1 MLKYGYV
8 FMVYNSIS
16 VFIFQDKIINPEQIA
31 LIIYSIIAMALLVTM
46 FILFFTTFQKR
57 KNKLL
62 LDKIAKQREF
72 EEELVKTQTEIQ
84 EQTLKNVGQE
94 LHDNVGQLLA
104 FANMQL
110 NLVSSLVA
118 DGIKGKVED
127 TKAVVNDAIQEVR
140 ALSKTLNSEVI
151 LSLGFQESIN
161 TELQRLNKMDV
172 LKAELLSSGD
182 RSVCRNNQ
190 DAIILFRIIQ
200 EFISNTV
207 KYSQATQLTVT
218 LRYTLDNLYI
228 EAEDNGIGFDFYTV
242 EKGSGLINMQSRAD
256 LTDSDFSLTSK
267 SNEGTKLTLNY
278 PITLRALS

>member
-1 MLKYGYV
+1 MFYYS
-8 FMVYNSIS
+8 FSN
-16 VFIFQDKIINPEQIA
+16 FIFQDKIINSEQFA
-31 LIIYSIIAMALLVTM
+31 LLIYSIMAMVLLVTM

-72 EEELVKTQTEIQ
+72 EEELIKTQTEIQ
-84 EQTLKNVGQE
+84 EQTFKNVGQE

-110 NLVSSLVA
+110 NLVSSLVTGGVK
-118 DGIKGKVED
+118 DKVED
-127 TKAVVNDAIQEVR
+127 TKAVVKDAIQEVR

-161 TELQRLNKMDV
+161 TELERLNKMNV
-172 LKAELLSSGD
+172 LKAELFSSGD
-182 RSVCRNNQ
+182 KGVCRNNQ

-207 KYSQATQLTVT
+207 KYAQATQLTIS
-218 LRYTLDNLYI
+218 LQYTSDNLYVL
-228 EAEDNGIGFDFYTV
+228 AEDNGVGFDAETV

-256 LTDSDFSLTSK
+256 LTDSDFSLISK
-267 SNEGTKLTLNY
+267 PKEGTKLTLNY

>member
-1 MLKYGYV
+1 
-8 FMVYNSIS
+8 MVQTSERLVSTDAERYLLIYM
-16 VFIFQDKIINPEQIA
+16 IA
-31 LIIYSIIAMALLVTM
+31 VLVIVTGLV
-46 FILFFTTFQKR
+46 ILFFMVFQKR

-62 LDKIAKQREF
+62 LDKIKRQREF

-104 FANMQL
+104 FASMQL

-118 DGIKGKVED
+118 DGIKDKVED
-127 TKAVVNDAIQEVR
+127 TKAVVKDAIQEVR

-151 LSLGFQESIN
+151 LSMGFQESIS
-161 TELQRLNKMDV
+161 TELQRLNKMNV
-172 LKAELLSSGD
+172 LKAELFSSGD
-182 RSVCRNNQ
+182 KSVCRNNQ

-207 KYSQATQLTVT
+207 KYSQATQLTIT
-218 LRYTLDNLYI
+218 LKYTLDNLYVI
-228 EAEDNGIGFDFYTV
+228 AEDNGVGFDADTV

-256 LTDSDFSLTSK
+256 LTDSDFSLISRP
-267 SNEGTKLTLNY
+267 NEGTKLTLNY
-278 PITLRALS
+278 PIALRALS